1 MIDNVIIQHDFRY
14 VIQDVQRGVVEKER
28 FWVYINDERAEFE
41 CAGREIVSLGPWKFE
56 ENHGDIVL
64 RNEVKSIIV
73 KQPLSVM
80 NADYEVSSL
89 AATDDGKRALG
100 GTQGQLEF
108 INSDGKC
115 VEVHDAHYSDIL
127 HIQYFPSKQ
136 VAMTIGLDYSIK
148 IWSVLDGSNP
158 RTMRKHT
165 ATLTA
170 LAAIGRG
177 RNIVSG
183 ARDGAVY
190 IWECAS
196 GEAVWE
202 FRRVKNLTDP
212 VVGLAV
218 IDIKEPGNEAQQVSN
233 SMFYET
239 ENKKLLVGYESGVV
253 ATYDLETRCSFGE
266 FSAGDKMSAFA
277 ADKDILVTGH
287 SDGTIRCFRGSETI
301 WWELHGDEE
310 VRKIQISDNK
320 IYCLQRQVAIINF
333 DGKVESIFSDYYGL
347 NDFCAIPGSLYVACK
362 DTTVKKISV

>member
-14 VIQDVQRGVVEKER
+14 VIQDVQRGVVENER
-28 FWVYINDERAEFE
+28 FWVYINDERTEFE
-41 CAGREIVSLGPWKFE
+41 CVGKEIVSLGPWKFE
-56 ENHGDIVL
+56 EKNGDIVL
-64 RNEVKSIIV
+64 KNGSKSITV
-73 KQPLSVM
+73 KQPSSIM
-80 NADYEVSSL
+80 NADYEVSCL
-89 AATDDGKRALG
+89 AATDDGKLALG
-100 GTQGQLEF
+100 GTQGQLKF

-115 VEVHDAHYSDIL
+115 VEAHDAHYSDIL
-127 HIQYFPSKQ
+127 QIQYFPSKQ
-136 VAMTIGLDYSIK
+136 VAMTMGLDYSIK

-165 ATLTA
+165 STLTA

-196 GEAVWE
+196 GKAVWE
-202 FRRVKNLTDP
+202 FRRVKNLADP

-218 IDIKEPGNEAQQVSN
+218 IDTGCPRNEVQQVSD
-233 SMFYET
+233 SIFYET
-239 ENKKLLVGYESGVV
+239 ENKTLLVAHESGVV
-253 ATYDLETRCSFGE
+253 ATYDLETRCSLGE
-266 FSAGDKMSAFA
+266 FSAGDRMSAFA
-277 ADKDILVTGH
+277 ANKELLVTGH
-287 SDGTIRCFRGSETI
+287 SDGTIRCFRGFEKA
-301 WWELHGDEE
+301 WELQGDEE

-320 IYCLQRQVAIINF
+320 IFCLQRQVAIVDY

-362 DTTVKKISV
+362 SKSVKEISL